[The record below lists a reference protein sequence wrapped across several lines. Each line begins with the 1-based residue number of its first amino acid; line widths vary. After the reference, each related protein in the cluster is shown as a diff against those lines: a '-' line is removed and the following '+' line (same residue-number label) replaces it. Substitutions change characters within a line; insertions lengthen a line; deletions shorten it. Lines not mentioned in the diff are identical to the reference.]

1 MYACLIFDGWIEV
14 DLRGQ
19 NNDLQAVAAAVVV
32 VDGGIYVVL
41 FES

>member
-14 DLRGQ
+14 DLREQ
-19 NNDLQAVAAAVVV
+19 NNDLQAVAAVAVV